1 MSKWKKVKIGDFLI
15 KENRRF
21 SDLREAED
29 LDVYGVSN
37 IDGITITSHKKSAN
51 LSKYIFISKN
61 FFAYNPYRINVGSIG
76 LTPEGVRGLVSPAY
90 VVFKTD
96 KSNLL
101 PELLL
106 DFLRSKEGLFQIKK
120 HARGTV
126 RQALR
131 YEDLCKIEMIIPP
144 IEKQKEI
151 IQKKQIFDA
160 KVIHLKKKNSFQQSH
175 LKLLRQQ
182 ILQDAISGKLTAD
195 WRAKNPEKI
204 TGECS
209 AEHLLAAIKAEKKK
223 LIAEKKIKKEKPLPP
238 IAADEVPFDV
248 PDGWEWCRLGGVFAS
263 TSGATP
269 TRGDNNFWKDGSINW
284 LKSGEMNDG
293 IIDSE
298 SEEKITKKGFEKSST
313 FLFPKETVLI
323 AMYGATAGKLAILNI
338 ESTTNQAICGFLK
351 NNFIEQKFLFYF
363 LKVVRKKMVAESWG
377 QAQPNI
383 SQTYLKSFLFPLPP
397 RAEQRAIV
405 AKVGSLFAYLS
416 QLEEKIQRNTI
427 SAENLMQA
435 FLGEVFRK

>member
-1 MSKWKKVKIGDFLI
+1 MSKWKKVKIGDLFNLEKGSLQSSKCTKGDYDFITASSEWKKHNEYTHETEALI
-15 KENRRF
+15 VAVAASGSLGRVHYVNGKF
-21 SDLREAED
+21 ISSDLCFILTPKNPNKYPVD
-29 LDVYGVSN
+29 LEFYFHIFRSIRDDLVKKTATG
-37 IDGITITSHKKSAN
+37 TSKLAMNK
-51 LSKYIFISKN
+51 KN
-61 FFAYNPYRINVGSIG
+61 FSNYELPYFGIGHQKNFCGKLISIERKKG
-76 LTPEGVRGLVSPAY
+76 QLQAN
-90 VVFKTD
+90 
-96 KSNLL
+96 SN
-101 PELLL
+101 
-106 DFLRSKEGLFQIKK
+106 
-120 HARGTV
+120 
-126 RQALR
+126 
-131 YEDLCKIEMIIPP
+131 Y
-144 IEKQKEI
+144 
-151 IQKKQIFDA
+151 
-160 KVIHLKKKNSFQQSH
+160 QQSH
-175 LKLLRQQ
+175 LTLLRQQ

-248 PDGWEWCRLGGVFAS
+248 PNGWEWCRLGGVFAS

-397 RAEQRAIV
+397 RAEQKAIV
-405 AKVGSLFAYLS
+405 AKVESLFAYLS
-416 QLEEKIQRNTI
+416 QLEEKIQHNAM
-427 SAENLMQA
+427 SAEHLMQA

>member
-1 MSKWKKVKIGDFLI
+1 MSKWKKVKIGELLTESKVESLNPCASKRIRVRLNVKGLEKRPEKNETQGATKQYIRKTGQFIYGKQNFHKGAFGVVNEELDGFETSSDIPAFDVSKKCIPEWIFYFFKIGGKYLTL
-15 KENRRF
+15 EN
-21 SDLREAED
+21 LA
-29 LDVYGVSN
+29 VGVGSKRISPKKIFEIEIPLPN
-37 IDGITITSHKKSAN
+37 IEEQKKVVRKLKKIEQMGACL
-51 LSKYIFISKN
+51 LSKST
-61 FFAYNPYRINVGSIG
+61 SQ
-76 LTPEGVRGLVSPAY
+76 
-90 VVFKTD
+90 
-96 KSNLL
+96 KS
-101 PELLL
+101 
-106 DFLRSKEGLFQIKK
+106 R
-120 HARGTV
+120 
-126 RQALR
+126 
-131 YEDLCKIEMIIPP
+131 
-144 IEKQKEI
+144 
-151 IQKKQIFDA
+151 
-160 KVIHLKKKNSFQQSH
+160 

-195 WRAKNPEKI
+195 WREKNPEKI

-248 PDGWEWCRLGGVFAS
+248 PNGWEWCRLGGVFAS

-397 RAEQRAIV
+397 RAEQKAIV
-405 AKVGSLFAYLS
+405 AKVESLFAYLS
-416 QLEEKIQRNTI
+416 QLEEKIQHNAM
-427 SAENLMQA
+427 SAEHLMQA